1 MFVVGTRGSDLAL
14 TQSTATAELI
24 RARTGED
31 FRIEIIRTRGDAILD
46 KPLPE
51 IGGKGLFTAELEHAL
66 REGRIDIAIH
76 SLKDLPVEDPE
87 GLTIGAVPVRADSGD
102 VLVYDPA
109 HEDPEGGSIPLCHGV
124 AVGTS
129 SPRRA
134 TPVRSL
140 RPDLEIRDL
149 RGNVPTRV
157 DKVRRG
163 EYAGIVLA
171 AAGLDRLALDLGGLR
186 RVALP
191 GDRFVQAPG
200 QGALGVQCRRDDARI
215 LGLLGAIHDPVAA
228 RCAHA
233 ERAVLL
239 GLGGGC
245 SMPLGV
251 RVQREDDGRFA
262 LRAALYGRSG
272 SPALGVFHDG
282 LGDDLDALV
291 VDAVAALEPLVAEP
305 LRGRTVLVVRPS
317 GGDSRLAAPLAV
329 AGATVETVAVT
340 EALPVQVSETEL
352 RSALGDDTALA
363 FTSAR
368 AVDRLVEEATYA
380 GMDLR
385 GRTTFAGGPATAAA
399 ARAYGLD
406 VLAPQADAGGGNALA
421 DLIATQG
428 LPSSATL
435 CFACAADRH
444 PEFETRAAEL
454 GFVVR
459 ALPVY
464 RIEPIVGLE
473 WPVEHCDAIVVTSP
487 SSAEAM
493 VRLGTPEHRALIAIG
508 ATTGTTLAEHG
519 LAHGTADT
527 PTPTGVFDA
536 VTARIATEVNTDEV
550 N

>member
-31 FRIEIIRTRGDAILD
+31 FRIEIIRTRGDVILD

-51 IGGKGLFTAELEHAL
+51 IGGKGLFTAELEQAL

-76 SLKDLPVEDPE
+76 SLKDLPVEDPA

-102 VLVYDPA
+102 VLVFDPR
-109 HEDPEGGSIPLCHGV
+109 HEDPEGGSIPLCHGLV
-124 AVGTS
+124 VGTS

-134 TPVRSL
+134 IAVRSL
-140 RPDLEIRDL
+140 RPDLVVRDL

-163 EYAGIVLA
+163 EYAGVLLA
-171 AAGLDRLALDLGGLR
+171 AAGLDRLGLDLGELE

-200 QGALGVQCRRDDARI
+200 QGALGVQCRQDDARI
-215 LGLLGAIHDPVAA
+215 LELLQAIHDPVAA
-228 RCAHA
+228 VCAHA
-233 ERAVLL
+233 ERAVLQ

-251 RVQREDDGRFA
+251 RVQPDGNDGYE

-282 LGDDLDALV
+282 QGTDLDALV
-291 VDAVAALEPLVAEP
+291 AEAITALEPLAAEP
-305 LRGRTVLVVRPS
+305 LRGRTVVVVRPS

-340 EALPVQVSETEL
+340 EALPVQVTEAEL
-352 RSALGDDTALA
+352 RSALGEDTALA

-380 GMDLR
+380 GIDLR

-399 ARAYGLD
+399 ARAVGLN
-406 VLAPQADAGGGNALA
+406 VFAPAGDTGGGAALA
-421 DLIATQG
+421 DLVAAHG
-428 LPSSATL
+428 LPTSANL
-435 CFACAADRH
+435 CFACASDRH
-444 PEFETRAAEL
+444 PDFETRAAEL

-464 RIEPIVGLE
+464 RIETIEGLE
-473 WPVEHCDAIVVTSP
+473 WPVERCDALVVTSP
-487 SSAEAM
+487 SSADAM
-493 VRLGTPEHRALIAIG
+493 VRLGTPEHRAIVAIG
-508 ATTGTTLAEHG
+508 STTGAALERHG
-519 LAHGTADT
+519 LPHGTATT
-527 PTPTGVFDA
+527 PTPTGVFEAVAARVPADDA
-536 VTARIATEVNTDEV
+536 TDAS
-550 N
+550 

>member
-14 TQSTATAELI
+14 TQSKATAELI

-31 FRIEIIRTRGDAILD
+31 FRLEIIRTRGDAILD

-51 IGGKGLFTAELEHAL
+51 IGGKGLFTAELEEAL

-76 SLKDLPVEDPE
+76 SLKDLPVEDPD
-87 GLTIGAVPVRADSGD
+87 GLCVGAVPPRADSGD
-102 VLVYDPA
+102 VLVYDPQ

-124 AVGTS
+124 VVGTS

-134 TPVRSL
+134 IAVRSL
-140 RPDLEIRDL
+140 RPDLDIRDL

-163 EYAGIVLA
+163 DYAGVILA
-171 AAGLDRLALDLGGLR
+171 AAGLDRLGLDLGGLR
-186 RVALP
+186 RIALP

-200 QGALGVQCRRDDARI
+200 QGALGGQCRRDDARI
-215 LGLLGAIHDPVAA
+215 QTLLDSIHDPVSA

-233 ERAVLL
+233 ERAVLR

-251 RVQREDDGRFA
+251 RVRAERDGTFH

-272 SPALGVFHDG
+272 RPARGVCHDGAGTDLDG
-282 LGDDLDALV
+282 LGATAVDALM
-291 VDAVAALEPLVAEP
+291 PLVSEP

-340 EALPVQVSETEL
+340 EVLPVQVTASEV
-352 RSALGDDTALA
+352 RSALGDDSVLA

-368 AVDRLVEEATYA
+368 AVDRLVEEAAYA
-380 GMDLR
+380 EIDLR
-385 GRTTFAGGPATAAA
+385 GRTAFAGGPATADA
-399 ARAYGLD
+399 ARAFGLD
-406 VLAPQADAGGGNALA
+406 VLAPAGDDAGGHALA
-421 DLIATQG
+421 DLLAAKG
-428 LPSSATL
+428 LPTSARI
-435 CFACAADRH
+435 CFPCAAQRH
-444 PEFETRAAEL
+444 PDFEARAAEL

-464 RIEPIVGLE
+464 RVEPLDGLE
-473 WPVEHCDAIVVTSP
+473 WPVDRCDALVVTSP
-487 SSAEAM
+487 SSADAM
-493 VRLGTPEHRALIAIG
+493 VRLGTPEHRALVAIG
-508 ATTGTTLAEHG
+508 TTTGAALQSHG
-519 LAHGTADT
+519 LPHGVASA
-527 PTPTGVFDA
+527 PTPESVFEA
-536 VTARIATEVNTDEV
+536 VAARLPAEPDEPAS
-550 N
+550 

>member
-1 MFVVGTRGSDLAL
+1 MPGTRPR
-14 TQSTATAELI
+14 Q
-24 RARTGED
+24 
-31 FRIEIIRTRGDAILD
+31 
-46 KPLPE
+46 
-51 IGGKGLFTAELEHAL
+51 
-66 REGRIDIAIH
+66 
-76 SLKDLPVEDPE
+76 
-87 GLTIGAVPVRADSGD
+87 
-102 VLVYDPA
+102 
-109 HEDPEGGSIPLCHGV
+109 EGG
-124 AVGTS
+124 
-129 SPRRA
+129 
-134 TPVRSL
+134 
-140 RPDLEIRDL
+140 
-149 RGNVPTRV
+149 
-157 DKVRRG
+157 
-163 EYAGIVLA
+163 
-171 AAGLDRLALDLGGLR
+171 
-186 RVALP
+186 
-191 GDRFVQAPG
+191 Q
-200 QGALGVQCRRDDARI
+200 
-215 LGLLGAIHDPVAA
+215 
-228 RCAHA
+228 
-233 ERAVLL
+233 
-239 GLGGGC
+239 
-245 SMPLGV
+245 
-251 RVQREDDGRFA
+251 
-262 LRAALYGRSG
+262 
-272 SPALGVFHDG
+272 PA
-282 LGDDLDALV
+282 
-291 VDAVAALEPLVAEP
+291 
-305 LRGRTVLVVRPS
+305 
-317 GGDSRLAAPLAV
+317 AAPLAV

-380 GMDLR
+380 GIDLR

-536 VTARIATEVNTDEV
+536 VTARIATEVDADEV